1 MLYPTIFPPKNEP
14 GLVLNL
20 FLNFGKNPGS
30 SSYKLG
36 SYKKK
41 RVVDDSSLAVHFLV
55 VFFFSR
61 GYWKMKPIGCL

>member
-41 RVVDDSSLAVHFLV
+41 ACNVMNVVKN
-55 VFFFSR
+55 FSQ
-61 GYWKMKPIGCL
+61 K